1 MELLAPAGN
10 TEKLDVVY
18 HYGADAAYIG
28 LGDFSLRQ
36 RADNVDPGDP
46 AELAAKLARIKGPHR
61 LYGTLNIYFQE
72 RDLARL
78 EEQIGNIAALPL
90 DALIVSD
97 IGVLPLIRQVM
108 PNIELHL
115 STQANCTNSEAA
127 RFYHGMG
134 FTRIVPAR
142 ELSLREIET
151 IKRAVPDVELELF
164 VHGAMC
170 LAYSGRCL
178 LSAWM
183 AGRSGNRGDCAH
195 SCRWNYRIGIEEK
208 LRPGEYLPVEE
219 GADFTTIMSPKDLSM
234 IGHLAELRDAGAD
247 ALKIEGRVKS
257 AYYAAIVTRAYRKEL
272 DRLDSGSDPA
282 ASRPYVEEL
291 ENVSHREFS
300 TGFFFGDPDA
310 VVPSDAQY
318 KQRYRFMGS
327 VGKRVSDSR
336 YEIDV
341 KNGFNTDQEIEF
353 IGPDIPSISDDS
365 FTLYDRL
372 GEPADN
378 VTHHAGGFIEPGV
391 RVEPGYLIR
400 RRK

>member
-1 MELLAPAGN
+1 MELLSPAGN

-18 HYGADAAYIG
+18 RYGADAAYIG

-36 RADNVDPGDP
+36 RADNVDPGDS
-46 AELAAKLARIKGPHR
+46 AELGAELARIKGSRR

-78 EEQIGNIAALPL
+78 EEQIDKIAALPL

-97 IGVLPLIRQVM
+97 IGVLPIIRQVM
-108 PNIELHL
+108 PNMELHL

-127 RFYHGMG
+127 RFYHDMG

-142 ELSLREIET
+142 ELSLAEIES

-183 AGRSGNRGDCAH
+183 ADRSGNRGDCAH
-195 SCRWNYRIGIEEK
+195 SCRWNYRVGLEEK

-219 GADFTTIMSPKDLSM
+219 GAGFTTIMSPKDLNM
-234 IGHLAELRDAGAD
+234 IAHLSELRDAGAD

-272 DRLDSGSDPA
+272 DRLASGSDS
-282 ASRPYVEEL
+282 ASIRPFVDEL
-291 ENVSHREFS
+291 QNVSHREFS
-300 TGFFFGDPDA
+300 TGFFFGNPDA
-310 VVPSDAQY
+310 VVPSDSQY

-327 VGKRVSDSR
+327 VGEPVSGAR
-336 YEIDV
+336 YTIDV
-341 KNGFNTDQEIEF
+341 KNGFGTDQEIEF
-353 IGPDIPSISDDS
+353 IGPDQPWIADSS
-365 FTLYDRL
+365 FTLYDKF
-372 GEPADN
+372 GEQVDK
-378 VTHHAGGFIEPGV
+378 VTHHAGGFIEPSV
-391 RVEPGYLIR
+391 PVEPGFLIR